1 MANYKAAASGNWS
14 AEATWDGG
22 AVPPNSAGHN
32 IYANT
37 FTVTVD
43 TNINVALLTNT
54 GVTGTTFVGGAT
66 AATAGG
72 TFGLNDGR
80 AIVATSINGPSATTS
95 AVTVLYSG
103 STSASVTASVA
114 ITAGVVNGQHAVRHA
129 GTGTLDIVGNCNGG
143 GQSGNSGHAVYL
155 SGTGTINI
163 TGNLVG
169 GVGTAGLDSLGGTA
183 VVNKSSGAGIIN
195 IVSGNVTGG
204 PGQSYGI
211 ANIAGGAVNV
221 LNGNVTAGT
230 GVYGILQSGAGSV
243 SVTGNI
249 SASSTAIGLLA
260 SAGTVTANGT
270 FTALNGFNAISY
282 SGQLVRASGSFIH
295 SVNGTVPILAAR
307 INLLTTPTLAKTRY
321 ALNGTSTY
329 VDMFTADNSLEQA
342 VPSDVRSGKVYASGN
357 LTGTCAVPAAGS
369 VALGVP
375 IDDTTGTAVLTP
387 AAIRAE
393 LAVELARID
402 ATVSSRLAPSGTLA
416 TVTTLTNAPT
426 VPTPAQ
432 IATQV
437 RSELS
442 VELGRVD
449 AAVSTRLATSGYTA
463 PSTAP
468 TAAANASAV
477 RTELA
482 TELARVD
489 AAVSTRLA
497 SSAYTAPA
505 NSDVTAIKAKTD
517 LLETTR
523 LAQCS
528 TVATTGAQLAAALS

>member
-1 MANYKAAASGNWS
+1 
-14 AEATWDGG
+14 
-22 AVPPNSAGHN
+22 
-32 IYANT
+32 
-37 FTVTVD
+37 VD

-72 TFGLNDGR
+72 TFGLNDGS

-129 GTGTLDIVGNCNGG
+129 GTGTLAITGNCNGG
-143 GQSGNSGHAVYL
+143 GGSGNSGHAVYL

-169 GVGTAGLDSLGGTA
+169 GVGTVGIDSLGGTA

-204 PGQSYGI
+204 SSGQSYGI

-221 LNGNVTAGT
+221 LNGNVTGGAAI
-230 GVYGILQSGAGSV
+230 GILQSGAGSV

-249 SASSTAIGLLA
+249 SASSTAIGLFA

-329 VDMFTADNSLEQA
+329 VDMFTSDNSLGQA
-342 VPSDVRSGKVYASGN
+342 AITDVRFGTVYASGT
-357 LTGTCAVPAAGS
+357 LTGVAYIPSASS
-369 VALGVP
+369 VASGVP
-375 IDDTTGTAVLTP
+375 VDNTTGTATLTAADVR
-387 AAIRAE
+387 AAIGLATANLDTQLAAIPTAITNAAAVRTNLATE
-393 LAVELARID
+393 LGRID
-402 ATVSSRLAPSGTLA
+402 ATISSRS
-416 TVTTLTNAPT
+416 TLT
-426 VPTPAQ
+426 
-432 IATQV
+432 
-437 RSELS
+437 S
-442 VELGRVD
+442 
-449 AAVSTRLATSGYTA
+449 
-463 PSTAP
+463 
-468 TAAANASAV
+468 ANV
-477 RTELA
+477 RTELTPEL
-482 TELARVD
+482 TEITEVHAIHGLDIANALTVTPTSRTSGAITQAITGDGTTNTVVTRV
-489 AAVSTRLA
+489 
-497 SSAYTAPA
+497 
-505 NSDVTAIKAKTD
+505 
-517 LLETTR
+517 
-523 LAQCS
+523 
-528 TVATTGAQLAAALS
+528 